1 MDIVP
6 ILIICVL
13 CVLIVSLII
22 FIVKNTLIPKRVDV
36 LPKLIKQ
43 GKTQQAT
50 KVAKQIISKD
60 SKNFIAHYYLG
71 KAYIKENK
79 LELAIIEYK
88 IVNENALFGKEINE
102 IEFRQEYASLLLK
115 YNQTHEALKH
125 YLLLTKLQPNNAE
138 NYFNCGQIYEQQN
151 RYDIALGFMQKTA
164 FLDKKHA
171 KAHAEIGL
179 MMYRTKQYSEAKK
192 EIDISLRLNPENYSA
207 YYYLG
212 KILKDA
218 KDLQG
223 AIKAFEKAQRD
234 PEVKQKSIIEHGSC
248 YMMANRLDNAALDF
262 QRAIE
267 LDKENEKP
275 ETLYA
280 RYFLATCYEK
290 TRKIDKAI
298 EQWEMIYKQN
308 KAFRDVTSKLSEY
321 KALQSNDYLKDYLTC
336 SNEEFI
342 LICKN
347 AIEKNYKLQIMN
359 CDLKKWGCQL
369 TGVDKRDEA
378 WMAVKKQL
386 FFIRFYREPE
396 PIDDAE
402 VRQSLDEMKSLG
414 SVKGFLFSSSG
425 FSNSAKR
432 FAENRPVELAEKQK
446 LEAILS
452 KAGE

>member
-1 MDIVP
+1 MVI
-6 ILIICVL
+6 ILIIVL
-13 CVLIVSLII
+13 CAIVATATFFII
-22 FIVKNTLIPKRVDV
+22 KNILLPTKADV
-36 LPKLIKQ
+36 LPKLYKQ
-43 GKTQQAT
+43 GKTQHLI
-50 KVAKQIISKD
+50 KSAKQIISKD
-60 SKNFIAHYYLG
+60 SKNYLAHYYLG

-79 LELAIIEYK
+79 TELAILEFK
-88 IVNENALFGKEINE
+88 IVNENALFGTE
-102 IEFRQEYASLLLK
+102 IEEIPFRQEYASILLK
-115 YNQTHEALKH
+115 CNQQGEALKN
-125 YLLLTKLQPNNAE
+125 YLLLTKLEPRNAE

-151 RYDIALGFMQKTA
+151 RYDVALGFMQKAA

-179 MMYRTKQYSEAKK
+179 MMYRTKNYSEAKK

-248 YMMANRLDNAALDF
+248 YMMANRLDNASLDF
-262 QRAIE
+262 IRAVE
-267 LDKENEKP
+267 LDKNNENP

-290 TRKIDKAI
+290 MRKIDKAI
-298 EQWEMIYKQN
+298 EQWEAIYKQN
-308 KAFRDVTSKLSEY
+308 KGFRDVGSKLSEY
-321 KALQSNDYLKDYLTC
+321 KDLQANDYLKDYLTC
-336 SNEEFI
+336 SNEEFME
-342 LICKN
+342 ICKM
-347 AIEKNYKLQIMN
+347 ACEKSFKLQVLS

-369 TGVDKRDEA
+369 TGVDKRDES
-378 WMAVKKQL
+378 WMAVRKQL
-386 FFIRFYREPE
+386 LFVRFYREPE

-402 VRQSLDEMKSLG
+402 VRQALDEMKSLG

-432 FAENRPVELAEKQK
+432 FADNRPVELAEKQK
-446 LEAILS
+446 LEAILAQ
-452 KAGE
+452 AGA

>member
-1 MDIVP
+1 MVI
-6 ILIICVL
+6 ILIIVL
-13 CVLIVSLII
+13 CAIVATAAFFII
-22 FIVKNTLIPKRVDV
+22 KNILLPTKADV
-36 LPKLIKQ
+36 LPKLYKQ
-43 GKTQQAT
+43 GKTQHLI
-50 KVAKQIISKD
+50 KSAKQIISKD
-60 SKNFIAHYYLG
+60 SKNYLAHYYLG

-79 LELAIIEYK
+79 TELAILEFK
-88 IVNENALFGKEINE
+88 IVNENALFGTE
-102 IEFRQEYASLLLK
+102 IEEIPFRQEYASILLK
-115 YNQTHEALKH
+115 CNQQGEALKN
-125 YLLLTKLQPNNAE
+125 YLLLTKLEPRNAE

-151 RYDIALGFMQKTA
+151 RYDVALGFMQKAA

-179 MMYRTKQYSEAKK
+179 MMYRTKNYSEAKK

-248 YMMANRLDNAALDF
+248 YMMANRLDNASLDF
-262 QRAIE
+262 IRAVE
-267 LDKENEKP
+267 LDKNNENP

-290 TRKIDKAI
+290 MRKIDKAI
-298 EQWEMIYKQN
+298 EQWEAIYKQN
-308 KAFRDVTSKLSEY
+308 KGFRDVGSKLSEY
-321 KALQSNDYLKDYLTC
+321 KDLQANDYLKDYLTC
-336 SNEEFI
+336 SNEEFME
-342 LICKN
+342 ICKI
-347 AIEKNYKLQIMN
+347 ACEKSFKLQVLS

-369 TGVDKRDEA
+369 TGVDKRDES
-378 WMAVKKQL
+378 WMAVRKQL
-386 FFIRFYREPE
+386 LFVRFYREPE

-402 VRQSLDEMKSLG
+402 VRQALDEMKSLG

-425 FSNSAKR
+425 FSNTAKR
-432 FAENRPVELAEKQK
+432 FADNRPVELAEKQK
-446 LEAILS
+446 LEAILAQ
-452 KAGE
+452 AGA

>member
-1 MDIVP
+1 MVI
-6 ILIICVL
+6 ILIIVL
-13 CVLIVSLII
+13 CAIVATATFFII
-22 FIVKNTLIPKRVDV
+22 KNILLPTKADV
-36 LPKLIKQ
+36 LPKIYKQ
-43 GKTQQAT
+43 GKTQHLI

-60 SKNFIAHYYLG
+60 SKNYLAHYYLG

-79 LELAIIEYK
+79 TELAILEFK
-88 IVNENALFGKEINE
+88 IVNENALFGSDIEEIP
-102 IEFRQEYASLLLK
+102 FRQEYASILLK
-115 YNQTHEALKH
+115 CNQQGEALKN
-125 YLLLTKLQPNNAE
+125 YLLLTKLEPRNAE

-151 RYDIALGFMQKTA
+151 RYDVALGFMQKAA

-179 MMYRTKQYSEAKK
+179 MMYRTKNYSEAKK

-234 PEVKQKSIIEHGSC
+234 SEVKQKSIIEHGSC
-248 YMMANRLDNAALDF
+248 YMLANRLDNASLDF
-262 QRAIE
+262 IRAIE
-267 LDKENEKP
+267 IDKNNENP

-290 TRKIDKAI
+290 MRKIDKAI
-298 EQWEMIYKQN
+298 EQWESIYKQN
-308 KAFRDVTSKLSEY
+308 KGFRDVGSKLSEY
-321 KALQSNDYLKDYLTC
+321 KDLQANDYLKDYLTC
-336 SNEEFI
+336 SNEEFMT
-342 LICKN
+342 ICKI
-347 AIEKNYKLQIMN
+347 ACEKSFKLQVLS

-369 TGVDKRDEA
+369 TGVDKRDES
-378 WMAVKKQL
+378 WMAVRKQL
-386 FFIRFYREPE
+386 LFVRFYREPE

-402 VRQSLDEMKSLG
+402 VRQALDEMKALG

-425 FSNSAKR
+425 FSNTAKR
-432 FAENRPVELAEKQK
+432 FSDNRPVELAEKQK

>member
-1 MDIVP
+1 MVI
-6 ILIICVL
+6 ILIIVL
-13 CVLIVSLII
+13 CAIVATATFFII
-22 FIVKNTLIPKRVDV
+22 KNILLPTKADV
-36 LPKLIKQ
+36 LPKLYKQ
-43 GKTQQAT
+43 GKTQHLI
-50 KVAKQIISKD
+50 KSAKQIISKD
-60 SKNFIAHYYLG
+60 SKNYLAHYYLG

-79 LELAIIEYK
+79 TELAILEFK
-88 IVNENALFGKEINE
+88 IVNENALFGTE
-102 IEFRQEYASLLLK
+102 IEEIPFRQEYASILLK
-115 YNQTHEALKH
+115 CNQQGEALKN
-125 YLLLTKLQPNNAE
+125 YLLLTKLEPRNAE

-151 RYDIALGFMQKTA
+151 RYDVALGFMQKAA

-179 MMYRTKQYSEAKK
+179 MMYRTKNYSEAKK

-248 YMMANRLDNAALDF
+248 YMMANRLDNASLDF
-262 QRAIE
+262 IRAVE
-267 LDKENEKP
+267 LDKNNENP

-290 TRKIDKAI
+290 MRKIDKAI
-298 EQWEMIYKQN
+298 EQWEAIYKQN
-308 KAFRDVTSKLSEY
+308 KGFRDVGSKLSEY
-321 KALQSNDYLKDYLTC
+321 KDLQANDYLKDYLTC
-336 SNEEFI
+336 SNEEFME
-342 LICKN
+342 ICKM
-347 AIEKNYKLQIMN
+347 ACEKSFKLQVLS

-369 TGVDKRDEA
+369 TGVDKRDES
-378 WMAVKKQL
+378 WMSVRKQL
-386 FFIRFYREPE
+386 LFVRFYREPE

-402 VRQSLDEMKSLG
+402 VRQALDEMKSLG

-425 FSNSAKR
+425 FSNTAKR
-432 FAENRPVELAEKQK
+432 FADNRPVELAEKQK
-446 LEAILS
+446 LEAILAQ
-452 KAGE
+452 AGA